1 VKKIPE
7 KKAALKF
14 SQILRRIFNLSSI
27 APLPALATV
36 LTFILVFLV
45 TAGNLDHERA
55 EEIGDF
61 EAGLVA
67 DQDILAE
74 EATSYVDMEATGRR
88 MEAQE
93 RLVCA
98 VFRFSPGEEDEAL
111 ALWGRFTAFCSGI
124 FQDGSSAEV
133 FKLKVQSEYP
143 GNFPN
148 HVLDTYFGDP
158 ARDRYGGYGAAVL
171 RQIMG
176 AGVFALPQTGLERYN
191 PEAVEVV
198 SDSEIHSEW
207 ERVPYQSIVTRGKA
221 GDAIRI
227 SAENS
232 LDQSAFSRIAPDL
245 LGPFVR
251 ENVFFSEEDTQLRVT
266 EARDQVEKVIKYI
279 EKGKKVIR
287 KGFVISEENMQDLR
301 ALNLSRPAGDPR
313 NILGIALLY
322 ILLYCILIFLCGG
335 RIFLE
340 RELRDSEIYLLCAL
354 IALYLVTAV
363 FIKNL
368 SMPVEYL
375 PVSVVLPGA
384 LFVMLPALL
393 ISSRIALVV
402 AVFLPLAAFV
412 GGPFDSYSFIFA
424 VASGVVATYSL
435 RGAEKRMD
443 LVKAGVV
450 IAGVNVLVM
459 VAVLLS
465 RHGGLRAYPAML
477 FWAAFNGLASGMLVA
492 GVLPPLEHALNAVTV
507 FRLIELSDLNSP
519 TLKALFTAAS
529 GTYSHSIM
537 VANLAE
543 AACHDIGANSLLA
556 RVGAYYHDIGKMDN
570 PSYFVENQTDYNRH
584 DDIAPRLSATV
595 IRSHVKLGV
604 ERAQALGLPQAVTD
618 IVAEHH
624 GNSVITWFY
633 NKAQQQEA
641 AEGKGEVNIAD
652 FSYPG
657 NPPRSR
663 ESAVVMLADVTEAA
677 VRTLQ
682 KPTVPK
688 MEKFIQELFDAKVEH
703 GQLAESEL
711 TFRDLETIKNAF
723 VRVLA
728 GYYHSRIEYPKPV
741 QAEGPHAG
749 EGKPAPGGQG

>member
-1 VKKIPE
+1 VKKISE
-7 KKAALKF
+7 RKTVLRI
-14 SQILRRIFNLSSI
+14 SQIVRRAFNFS
-27 APLPALATV
+27 AVTPLPALATV
-36 LTFILVFLV
+36 LAFVLGFLV
-45 TAGNLDHERA
+45 TAGSPGRAGAERVG
-55 EEIGDF
+55 EF

-67 DQDILAE
+67 DRDVLAE
-74 EATSYVDMEATGRR
+74 EDVSYVDTEATRR
-88 MEAQE
+88 RREAQE

-98 VFRFSPGEEDEAL
+98 VFRFSPREEEEVL
-111 ALWGRFTAFCSGI
+111 ESWRRFTGFSGEI
-124 FQDGSSAEV
+124 FRSGDSPEG
-133 FKLKVQSEYP
+133 FKLKVQSGYP
-143 GNFPN
+143 GIFPN
-148 HVLDTYFGDP
+148 HILDAYFADP
-158 ARDRYGGYGAAVL
+158 LRDRYGEYGVAVL
-171 RQIMG
+171 RQVMG
-176 AGVFALPQTGLERYN
+176 AGVFALPQAGLDQYN

-198 SDSEIHSEW
+198 SDSSIRSEW
-207 ERVPYQSIVTRGKA
+207 ERVPYQAIVTGSGA
-221 GDAIRI
+221 GEALRI
-227 SAENS
+227 SAANL
-232 LDQSAFSRIAPDL
+232 LDQSAFSLIAPDL

-251 ENVFFSEEDTQLRVT
+251 ENVFFSEEDTRLRVS
-266 EARDQVEKVIKYI
+266 EAGNQVEDVIRYIAKGTKVIKRNAMI
-279 EKGKKVIR
+279 T
-287 KGFVISEENMQDLR
+287 EENLADLR
-301 ALNLSRPAGDPR
+301 ALNLSPAAGDPR
-313 NILGIALLY
+313 NILSIALLY
-322 ILLYCILIFLCGG
+322 ILLYGILVFFCGG
-335 RIFLE
+335 KIFLE
-340 RELRDSEIYLLCAL
+340 RDLRDSEIYLLCAL
-354 IALYLVTAV
+354 AFLYLAAAV
-363 FIKNL
+363 FLKSI
-368 SMPVEYL
+368 SFSAEYL
-375 PVSVVLPGA
+375 PVSVVLPSA

-393 ISSRIALVV
+393 ISFRIALVF
-402 AVFLPLAAFV
+402 AVFLPLAAFI

-424 VASGVVATYSL
+424 VLSGVVAAYSL

-443 LVKAGVV
+443 LVKAGLV
-450 IAGVNVLVM
+450 IAGVNSLVM
-459 VAVLLS
+459 TAVLLS
-465 RHGGLRAYPAML
+465 RHGGLGVYPSML
-477 FWAAFNGLASGMLVA
+477 FWAAFNGMASGMLVA
-492 GVLPPLEHALNAVTV
+492 GVLPPLEHALNAITV

-519 TLKALFTAAS
+519 ILKALFTAAS

-604 ERAQALGLPQAVTD
+604 ERAQALGLPQAVID

-624 GNSVITWFY
+624 GNSLISWFY

-641 AEGKGEVNIAD
+641 AGGKGEVNIAD

-728 GYYHSRIEYPKPV
+728 GYYHSRIEYPK
-741 QAEGPHAG
+741 QAEAPHPG
-749 EGKPAPGGQG
+749 EAKAAPGSQG